1 MYVNVVTKLLVEC
14 NGAILPLHL
23 PLKIPDHL
31 LPHPDPHPVDQVQ
44 LIMHCLT
51 APPLLPPVGLKRLP
65 GAIIK
70 PELAIP
76 DTKAVKPGS
85 IEHPI
90 IRVKSGDGVI
100 QLLDLRKPVV
110 VARWRGPIILKP
122 GKLGRVKEGGNSK
135 LVPGTWMVK
144 VLGIDYL
151 LEVPN
156 GVHDTIFGSSLDKV
170 IQTSN

>member
-31 LPHPDPHPVDQVQ
+31 LPHPDPHPVNQVQ

-90 IRVKSGDGVI
+90 IRVKLVMVSFSCWI
-100 QLLDLRKPVV
+100 SASLLLWPGGG
-110 VARWRGPIILKP
+110 GPLFSNQASLGGFRRVETANWFLAP
-122 GKLGRVKEGGNSK
+122 G
-135 LVPGTWMVK
+135 W
-144 VLGIDYL
+144 
-151 LEVPN
+151 
-156 GVHDTIFGSSLDKV
+156 
-170 IQTSN
+170 